1 LYGVAEIALVRHQA
15 VRRPRVAQ
23 ASGVLT
29 AAFNPLGTEVVAAS
43 KDGTARIWDVASGK
57 PLMTLNGHAGPVFSA
72 AFSPDG
78 RKLVTASEDGEI
90 RILDGESGKQLTVL
104 SGHEG
109 VVFSAAF
116 NTDGSKIVA
125 GNQDGT
131 AAIWSTQLSG
141 TVQSLE
147 RIAEARVTGQLSP
160 QERKTYL
167 PR

>member
-1 LYGVAEIALVRHQA
+1 MSLVAEETITLIPREGTVMWIAL
-15 VRRPRVAQ
+15 
-23 ASGVLT
+23 T
-29 AAFNPLGTEVVAAS
+29 
-43 KDGTARIWDVASGK
+43 
-57 PLMTLNGHAGPVFSA
+57 
-72 AFSPDG
+72 
-78 RKLVTASEDGEI
+78 
-90 RILDGESGKQLTVL
+90 
-104 SGHEG
+104 GHEG

-131 AAIWSTQLSG
+131 AAIWSTELSG